1 MKRLGQKLITI
12 HSSQKPE
19 MEIHLNQKLHRVQSI
34 QNESIVFSLFHFGRV
49 VVLVPDGDDD
59 DYDDDDDYSRV
70 CGENSRCP

>member
-34 QNESIVFSLFHFGRV
+34 QNESIVFSLFLSTEYV
-49 VVLVPDGDDD
+49 ELVPNGDDD
-59 DYDDDDDYSRV
+59 DYDDD
-70 CGENSRCP
+70 N

>member
-34 QNESIVFSLFHFGRV
+34 QNESIVFSLFLSMEYV
-49 VVLVPDGDDD
+49 EIVPGVDDD
-59 DYDDDDDYSRV
+59 DSDDD
-70 CGENSRCP
+70 N

>member
-34 QNESIVFSLFHFGRV
+34 QNESIVFSLFLSTEYV
-49 VVLVPDGDDD
+49 ELVPDGDDD
-59 DYDDDDDYSRV
+59 DYDDD
-70 CGENSRCP
+70 N